1 MLGIRV
7 AYDNGVLLEI
17 FVLPSVVSGV
27 VVDASV
33 LHVYL
38 RKLSAAGSK

>member
-17 FVLPSVVSGV
+17 LALPSVVSGV
-27 VVDASV
+27 VEDASV
-33 LHVYL
+33 TEIYY
-38 RKLSAAGSK
+38 

>member
-1 MLGIRV
+1 MSGIRV

-27 VVDASV
+27 VEDASV
-33 LHVYL
+33 TEIYY
-38 RKLSAAGSK
+38 